1 MRQGQRVTAN
11 ISQLGEGPHKH
22 PVEKT
27 AHAQQRKSLPTPASS
42 HKGSSEWDNSV
53 PAPEGESAEEP
64 LTSDVV
70 DWSRPDD
77 PENPLNWSSRKIGA
91 NVAVITFLTLLS
103 SLAASIIAPAVPEIL
118 EAFETDNSLLA
129 TFVIS
134 VYLLGFAL
142 SPLLVAPL
150 SEMYGRLPIYHVC
163 NIFVVV
169 FTVACALST
178 DMSMLIVFR
187 FFSGCFGI
195 APATMGGGSLA
206 DIIPIQRRGRAMSI
220 WSLGATQLRKTSGNP
235 NLCTK
240 LDRGLSRKQMQM
252 LALSRPIKLTLF
264 SPIAAS
270 LNGYMAVI
278 YGIFYLLLTTFTFV
292 FEESYGFSADIA
304 GLAYMGLDVGMFI
317 GLIIIGKTSDR
328 ILAKLAAKNNGQQKP
343 EYHPPLSIVMGLWVP
358 VGLFVFGR
366 TAQYHVFW
374 FVPILGGALFGFGI
388 IAVIVCIQTYFI
400 DCFGIFTASALA
412 ANTLLRSIVGALFP
426 LFGLRLFDVLGL
438 GWGSSLLAF
447 VALALYPIPLILYRY
462 ELGPSEIANSLAIAN
477 ILAETTVGY
486 VAWTSK
492 KPAYSDLLAEVL
504 AGGGAVLQY
513 ETDIPQTLMSG
524 EYFDYVFGRANS
536 RCT

>member
-1 MRQGQRVTAN
+1 MSCGKVSA
-11 ISQLGEGPHKH
+11 SQQTFP
-22 PVEKT
+22 T
-27 AHAQQRKSLPTPASS
+27 KSLPTPASS
-42 HKGSSEWDNSV
+42 HKSSSEWDNSV
-53 PAPEGESAEEP
+53 SAPEGESAEEP
-64 LTSDVV
+64 LPSDVV

-77 PENPLNWSSRKIGA
+77 HENPLNWSSRKIGA
-91 NVAVITFLTLLS
+91 NAAVITFLTLLS

-118 EAFETDNSLLA
+118 EAFGTDNSLLA
-129 TFVIS
+129 TFVVS

-142 SPLLVAPL
+142 SPLLVALL
-150 SEMYGRLPIYHVC
+150 SEMYDRLPIYHVC
-163 NIFVVV
+163 NIFAVV

-206 DIIPIQRRGRAMSI
+206 DMIPIQKRGRAMSI
-220 WSLGATQLRKTSGNP
+220 WSLGLGVIWVVAIAWGATTVVFFLVARETYAPVLLERKATQLRKTSGNP
-235 NLCTK
+235 NLRSK

-343 EYHPPLSIVMGLWVP
+343 EYRPPLSIVMGLWVP

-366 TAQYHVFW
+366 IAQYHVFW

-400 DCFGIFTASALA
+400 DCFGISPPRLSQR
-412 ANTLLRSIVGALFP
+412 TLCFDP
-426 LFGLRLFDVLGL
+426 L
-438 GWGSSLLAF
+438 SLPCFL
-447 VALALYPIPLILYRY
+447 
-462 ELGPSEIANSLAIAN
+462 SL
-477 ILAETTVGY
+477 
-486 VAWTSK
+486 
-492 KPAYSDLLAEVL
+492 D
-504 AGGGAVLQY
+504 
-513 ETDIPQTLMSG
+513 
-524 EYFDYVFGRANS
+524 
-536 RCT
+536 